1 MPASRARF
9 WLRFTVLKVQK
20 LAELLQID
28 QVEYRERIQVDPTTA
43 LAVVCARLSYPSRLS
58 QVSDLFGRSATW
70 LSIVFNDTCIFLSNR
85 FRQRLQWHPQLN
97 QYERLLR
104 FAEPVEGIGGVSGI

>member
-28 QVEYRERIQVDPTTA
+28 QVEYQERI
-43 LAVVCARLSYPSRLS
+43 CHGSY
-58 QVSDLFGRSATW
+58 A
-70 LSIVFNDTCIFLSNR
+70 
-85 FRQRLQWHPQLN
+85 
-97 QYERLLR
+97 
-104 FAEPVEGIGGVSGI
+104 A